1 MSSDISKSSILG
13 RLSRQ
18 ENEDKF
24 VEKDVERCLDDLW
37 REREI
42 YRKEQ
47 SLDVLSRGG
56 AQKLF
61 PVNPSRCGHTGWPK
75 APCGCMIS
83 ALSKVD

>member
-37 REREI
+37 REREL
-42 YRKEQ
+42 YRKAQ
-47 SLDVLSRGG
+47 SLMFFLGEARKSCVQSTPADVAILVG
-56 AQKLF
+56 QKH
-61 PVNPSRCGHTGWPK
+61 PV
-75 APCGCMIS
+75 A
-83 ALSKVD
+83 A